1 MQFGRMSNM
10 RRRTYRPDE
19 NFHRGRRRKNV
30 DRSAMLYASG
40 RRKPLVVRM
49 VSAVLSLFSRK

>member
-30 DRSAMLYASG
+30 DRSAMLYSG
-40 RRKPLVVRM
+40 TRRKPMLVRL
-49 VSAVLSLFSRK
+49 VSAVLGLFSRR